1 LAMGRVIVSTG
12 RGGAGKSTFVALA
25 SKYLNSPKLLIDL
38 DPDESLADMLGV
50 DLNEKGKKTISSAL
64 YDAIEENK
72 GVGRSGYNLLSE
84 VLQPVLY
91 RGTEF
96 DLITLGTKFTVG
108 CYCAPDAVLKDFIP
122 TLVKDYDEVLVDSP
136 AGLEHFNRKVVVDI
150 DDLFVL
156 LDPSEKS
163 IKHIERVKGITREL
177 KVGYDHLY
185 LIGNHRFT
193 EETEEYLR
201 SAGEAYLGKIDYDP
215 TVKRYNLEGR
225 SLLELPGDSPAAL
238 SVKRILAKAGYRITD
253 GHLASESSQK
263 IAKSS
268 PLRETRR

>member
-1 LAMGRVIVSTG
+1 MGKVIISTG

-38 DPDESLADMLGV
+38 DPDESLANMVGI

-64 YDAIEENK
+64 YDVIEENK
-72 GVGRSGYNLLSE
+72 GIGRTGYNLLSD

-91 RGTEF
+91 RGGEF
-96 DLITLGTKFTVG
+96 DLIALGTKFTVG

-122 TLVKDYDEVLVDSP
+122 VLVKDYEEVLVDSP

-150 DDLFVL
+150 DDLFVT

-163 IKHIERVKGITREL
+163 IKHIERVRDITREL
-177 KVGYDHLY
+177 KVSYNHLY

-193 EETEEYLR
+193 EETEGYLR
-201 SAGEAYLGKIDYDP
+201 STGGTYLGKIDYGPD
-215 TVKRYNLEGR
+215 VKQYNLEGK
-225 SLLELPGDSPAAL
+225 SLLELTEESPAAI
-238 SVKRILAKAGYRITD
+238 SVRRILVKAGY
-253 GHLASESSQK
+253 K
-263 IAKSS
+263 IRQ
-268 PLRETRR
+268 LN